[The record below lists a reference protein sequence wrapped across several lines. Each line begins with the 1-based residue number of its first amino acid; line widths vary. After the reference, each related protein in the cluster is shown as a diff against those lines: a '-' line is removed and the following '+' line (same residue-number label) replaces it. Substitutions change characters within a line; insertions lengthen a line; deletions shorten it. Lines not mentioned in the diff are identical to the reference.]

1 MKLQTWVRG
10 AAAAAGGLCVAG
22 MAHAESTLPTG
33 VATMFTEISGN
44 ATEVFGLAWP
54 VATVIIGGFVVFKLV
69 KRAVGKL

>member
-1 MKLQTWVRG
+1 MKVQKWVRVV
-10 AAAAAGGLCVAG
+10 AAAAGGLGVVG
-22 MAHAESTLPTG
+22 MAHADSSLPTG
-33 VATMFTEISGN
+33 VATMFTAISAN